1 MKFKKNSLI
10 KKIFIVVILLFIVL
24 NIFRYSAYFKR
35 DNSDV
40 LEVSVQNK
48 INIELNNEIY
58 VDENNIIYL
67 SESDVRDYLGQ
78 ELYFEKNESN
88 LRRYISISKNKILE
102 ITENQNHMFV
112 NGIREKIKGSV
123 IERNGVY
130 YFPVSE
136 LEDVYNIKVNYLKE
150 LHRLNIENLSEKKV
164 TAIVNKNTNLKY
176 KMTSI
181 SKNIAELSQGDNLT
195 VLQDMEN
202 GWLRVQNQEYALGY
216 VKKSKLVNIKTERYD
231 LTYNDYNDFNIE
243 NANIIEINDY
253 TYKNFNE
260 KISKYDDRQS
270 IEKEILNDVVDEI
283 GKQSK
288 QVGVK
293 LNITSINN
301 KENYYKFLKELKAHI
316 NNVGVCLIVVNG
328 SDLDNKEIKNIADI
342 VL

>member
-202 GWLRVQNQEYALGY
+202 GWLRVQNQEYAVGY

-243 NANIIEINDY
+243 DANIIEINDS

-301 KENYYKFLKELKAHI
+301 KENYYKFLKELKAHV

-328 SDLDNKEIKNIADI
+328 PDLDNKEIKNIADI